1 MLSPF
6 SNIQFQLVA
15 TPHTIKHVGEKGEVQ
30 FSRRTPI
37 FWHLCSLSLW
47 SDSSMFWNYK
57 IGQPRMK
64 WGSELDPSMNEP

>member
-15 TPHTIKHVGEKGEVQ
+15 TPHTIKDLGEKGEVQ
-30 FSRRTPI
+30 FSRCTPI
-37 FWHLCSLSLW
+37 FLTSILSLW
-47 SDSSMFWNYK
+47 IHSYPFWNYK

-64 WGSELDPSMNEP
+64 

>member
-30 FSRRTPI
+30 FSRCTPI
-37 FWHLCSLSLW
+37 FLTSMLSLPL
-47 SDSSMFWNYK
+47 DSFISILK
-57 IGQPRMK
+57 
-64 WGSELDPSMNEP
+64 L